1 MLLLGTCAP
10 TVPQSHPWPPNLS
23 ESGDTGMTG
32 RIFLSRITLRL
43 EAAFES
49 LGLHKKHSEFEHW
62 KGLEARVSPKL

>member
-1 MLLLGTCAP
+1 
-10 TVPQSHPWPPNLS
+10 
-23 ESGDTGMTG
+23 MTG